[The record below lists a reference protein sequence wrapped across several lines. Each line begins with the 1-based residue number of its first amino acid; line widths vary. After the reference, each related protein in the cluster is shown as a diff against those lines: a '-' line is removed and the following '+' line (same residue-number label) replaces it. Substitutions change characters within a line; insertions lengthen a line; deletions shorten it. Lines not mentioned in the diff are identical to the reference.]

1 MTASTPDSEFA
12 LPSPTE
18 VLSGLA
24 VVMVAPAMIAFNTAA
39 KDPTLRRWLKQGIT
53 LTEQGREAIAIA
65 QEHWEDLTAEVQAD
79 LIDHRQTETPPTAR
93 LTTELQTIATTL
105 DTQTRALTRGWVDLK
120 TLVPLGLGAIA
131 LRQLLTKGLQLDAI
145 PWYALL
151 WYAFDSF
158 VILNRTPANIT
169 YDQPPER

>member
-1 MTASTPDSEFA
+1 MTAATPDANLA

-24 VVMVAPAMIAFNTAA
+24 VLIIAPAIVACNAAA
-39 KDPTLRRWLKQGIT
+39 KDPTVRPWLKQGIAIA
-53 LTEQGREAIAIA
+53 EHGREAIATA
-65 QEHWEDLTAEVQAD
+65 QEHWQDLTAEVQAD
-79 LIDHRQTETPPTAR
+79 LIAHRQTHTPPTAR
-93 LTTELQTIATTL
+93 LATELQAIATTL
-105 DTQTRALTRGWVDLK
+105 DTQTRTLTRGWMDLK

-145 PWYALL
+145 PWYVLA

-158 VILNRTPANIT
+158 IILNRTPATTIH
-169 YDQPPER
+169 DQPPEN